1 MLTDII
7 LYAVTG
13 FGVAAVL
20 FIFLKFVFGKNV
32 ETINMQTHSLTD
44 KAGEIKERVKRLN
57 ASGRSGQAADLI
69 LSSSKLNS
77 SQKERLTQ
85 ILAKAGNIESNV
97 TGSGSDLLAKVKK
110 LISEN
115 KKIEAIKLIK
125 DSGVTSLKE
134 AKDIADRIEEGN

>member
-7 LYAVTG
+7 LYAVSG
-13 FGVAAVL
+13 FAVAAVI
-20 FIFLKFVFGKNV
+20 FIFFKFVFGKNV
-32 ETINMQTHSLTD
+32 ETINMQSHSLSD
-44 KAGEIKERVKRLN
+44 KAAEVNERVKRLN
-57 ASGRSGQAADLI
+57 ASGRSGQAAELI
-69 LSSSKLNS
+69 QSSNLNS

-85 ILAKAGNIESNV
+85 ILSKAGNIESNV
-97 TGSGSDLLAKVKK
+97 TGSGSDLIAKVKK

-134 AKDIADRIEEGN
+134 AKDIADRIEAGN

>member
-7 LYAVTG
+7 LYAVSG

-32 ETINMQTHSLTD
+32 ETINMQSHSLSD
-44 KAGEIKERVKRLN
+44 KAGEVNERVKRLN
-57 ASGRSGQAADLI
+57 ASGRSGQAAELI
-69 LSSSKLNS
+69 QSSNLNS

-85 ILAKAGNIESNV
+85 LLSKAGSIESNV
-97 TGSGSDLLAKVKK
+97 TGSGSDLIANVKK
-110 LISEN
+110 LIREN

-125 DSGVTSLKE
+125 ESGVTSLKE
-134 AKDIADRIEEGN
+134 AKDIADRIEAGN